1 MTPTPQFTPEYPR
14 TRGPWTRPG
23 FIAAAVLIG
32 VVLLVGIGILL
43 IPSDD
48 PPRLVSPPPPAGS
61 AAPDA
66 SSTPTEPQVALT
78 APPEGVTWEL
88 FRQLAVP
95 VSATAGPR
103 EKAATAV
110 GYAHSPSGALIA
122 AAQIATRSG
131 LSAGRASWEPTV
143 TGQFLPGPDRDR
155 LLSALRSQPES
166 VAEPGELSQI
176 AGFVYQ
182 SYSPDTAVIG
192 LVRRAPNQAYFV
204 TTLTMRWSEGDWR
217 MAPPPGGSWLSLS
230 RSATNLTGVV
240 EWGAR

>member
-1 MTPTPQFTPEYPR
+1 MTPAPQFTPEYQR

-23 FIAAAVLIG
+23 FVAAAVLIG
-32 VVLLVGIGILL
+32 WVVLVGIGILV

-48 PPRLVSPPPPAGS
+48 PPSQDPPPADGS
-61 AAPDA
+61 APVA

-103 EKAATAV
+103 ERTAATAV
-110 GYAHSPSGALIA
+110 GYSHSPSGALIA

-143 TGQFLPGPDRDR
+143 TQQFLPGPDRDR
-155 LLSALRSQPES
+155 LLSALRSQPE
-166 VAEPGELSQI
+166 VAAEPGELSQI

-192 LVRRAPNQAYFV
+192 LVRRAPNQTYFV
-204 TTLTMRWSEGDWR
+204 TNLTMRWSGGDWR
-217 MAPPPGGSWLSLS
+217 MTAPPGGSWLSLS